1 MRFICGPESPRKKD
15 SLWSNVVCL
24 CASLSQVLVMGICQ
38 GFGVFLPAIMDEFHT
53 SREFTAWIGSIAF
66 GMSFCLSP
74 VAGRLCDRLGSRY
87 VAIIG
92 TVFCSLGLILTSLA
106 RKVELF
112 FLTHSVM
119 FGLGACCCRTVNFLI
134 TAKYFVKRRSFA
146 TGLVTAGTGLG
157 IFALVPIA
165 QILIDNLG
173 LSGAYRVLGGV
184 VLANCLLALSF
195 DPNVEEEV
203 ASVVQE
209 NTKKGTEEP
218 QRNQQKLIDLSVWKV
233 PTFAIVTLSFTGISI
248 VLNTPQ
254 FHLVRFCKDL
264 GIPEDKSSKLLMIY
278 GLSSCV
284 MRIASGKL
292 CDIKWINP
300 IYVYQIGLFTI
311 AVAVISFGVV
321 SAYLPLCVVS
331 VFYGIGDGIS
341 LSLTNL
347 LLLTAVEPERRAS
360 AFGLGNMFIS
370 ISMTVG
376 APLAGFIADKAG
388 SYELAFYIAGSM
400 GMIFFCIPFI
410 LLCLRGNA
418 NQREEIRA
426 TKESD
431 EV

>member
-1 MRFICGPESPRKKD
+1 
-15 SLWSNVVCL
+15 
-24 CASLSQVLVMGICQ
+24 
-38 GFGVFLPAIMDEFHT
+38 
-53 SREFTAWIGSIAF
+53 
-66 GMSFCLSP
+66 MSFCLSP

-106 RKVELF
+106 RRVELF

-119 FGLGACCCRTVNFLI
+119 FGFGACCCRTVNFLI

-218 QRNQQKLIDLSVWKV
+218 QRNQQKLIDFSAWKV

-254 FHLVRFCKDL
+254 FHLVS
-264 GIPEDKSSKLLMIY
+264 GNIY
-278 GLSSCV
+278 CTFRVRLSPYF
-284 MRIASGKL
+284 L
-292 CDIKWINP
+292 
-300 IYVYQIGLFTI
+300 Y
-311 AVAVISFGVV
+311 
-321 SAYLPLCVVS
+321 
-331 VFYGIGDGIS
+331 
-341 LSLTNL
+341 
-347 LLLTAVEPERRAS
+347 
-360 AFGLGNMFIS
+360 
-370 ISMTVG
+370 
-376 APLAGFIADKAG
+376 
-388 SYELAFYIAGSM
+388 
-400 GMIFFCIPFI
+400 
-410 LLCLRGNA
+410 
-418 NQREEIRA
+418 
-426 TKESD
+426 
-431 EV
+431 